1 MSYFTCLI
9 PTPYGIS
16 PLRSNRLKQCSHFVV
31 LSACFYVYVG
41 NMFMLLYLVYAL
53 CAEHLVLLCFYCY
66 V

>member
-16 PLRSNRLKQCSHFVV
+16 PLRSNRFKQCSHFVV

-41 NMFMLLYLVYAL
+41 NLRISTSSRL
-53 CAEHLVLLCFYCY
+53 
-66 V
+66 